1 MKRKSGT
8 AVRWTFVLVFSLVLG
23 VSAAGLLVGCKGEQ
37 KAFSLDSLIKKGLGG
52 GGPNPQQMVAMA
64 FDPDDADRR
73 RTGIKLLSS
82 EKWGL
87 DEPYTKGYA
96 ALAKTD
102 VDPLVRSA
110 AVRALGKSGKQEYQ
124 RTLIEALK
132 DPSPMVRWDAAV
144 ALDLVPGPAAVE
156 PLRRQGGDDAFADVR
171 TACAKALRHYATRP
185 AVQTLIRLLDD
196 PSYQVRHRARKSL
209 EEAVGR
215 DLGQEPSAWMPLLD
229 GPLTRP
235 VERVEYAWWDWMH
248 VHGETV
254 VEEPSTPASQPASRP
269 AER

>member
-1 MKRKSGT
+1 MNRISGT
-8 AVRWTFVLVFSLVLG
+8 AVRHTLLSA
-23 VSAAGLLVGCKGEQ
+23 VSALLCVSVAGLLVGCKSEQ
-37 KAFSLDSLIKKGLGG
+37 KSFSLDSLIKKGLGG

-87 DEPYTKGYA
+87 DEPYTKGYS

-124 RTLIEALK
+124 GTLIEALK

-156 PLRRQGGDDAFADVR
+156 PLRRQGGDDTSADVR
-171 TACAKALRHYATRP
+171 TACAKALRRYTTRP

-196 PSYQVRHRARKSL
+196 SSYQVRHQARKSL
-209 EEAVGR
+209 EEATGR
-215 DLGQEPSAWMPLLD
+215 DLGPEPSAWMSLLD

-235 VERVEYAWWDWMH
+235 AERVEYAWWDWMH
-248 VHGETV
+248 VYGETV
-254 VEEPSTPASQPASRP
+254 VEEPSTPASQPAQR
-269 AER
+269 